1 MIVMLA
7 GVQGS
12 DPWSLLVESGTTLLS
27 TIESLFILVFALI
40 FRTDLSESRKI
51 LGFDLRRR
59 TVLSTDRVVDFL
71 AMHADLFGGV
81 DPDSNLV
88 PSNIDDGDFN
98 VVADHDRF
106 IALPGQHQHG
116 GSFLG
121 KGSEKFRSAHAW
133 QHPCRQ
139 CAHPG
144 YLILVPRARPWCE
157 SSASPI
163 DCTVKPGSQNGL
175 CRLGQRNFRLK
186 PQQRLA
192 GGPF

>member
-1 MIVMLA
+1 
-7 GVQGS
+7 VQGS

-59 TVLSTDRVVDFL
+59 TVLTTDRVVDFL

-81 DPDSNLV
+81 DPDADFI

-121 KGSEKFRSAHAW
+121 KGSEKVQIRTCLATSVSPVRSPGISDSSPEGASLVRKFCFPDRLH
-133 QHPCRQ
+133 RQ
-139 CAHPG
+139 TGKPKRLMPTWPAELPTEAAAKVG
-144 YLILVPRARPWCE
+144 GWSI
-157 SSASPI
+157 SSRS
-163 DCTVKPGSQNGL
+163 
-175 CRLGQRNFRLK
+175 
-186 PQQRLA
+186 
-192 GGPF
+192 